1 MYLLTISI
9 TLIFMTFKHIGGD
22 LEQLNDIL
30 INEQAAY
37 NASIVLK
44 NLTTIAMFTAKNCQY
59 AR

>member
-1 MYLLTISI
+1 MSI
-9 TLIFMTFKHIGGD
+9 TLIFMTIKHIGGD

-44 NLTTIAMFTAKNCQY
+44 NLTTAMFTAKNCQY

>member
-1 MYLLTISI
+1 
-9 TLIFMTFKHIGGD
+9 MTFKHIGGD